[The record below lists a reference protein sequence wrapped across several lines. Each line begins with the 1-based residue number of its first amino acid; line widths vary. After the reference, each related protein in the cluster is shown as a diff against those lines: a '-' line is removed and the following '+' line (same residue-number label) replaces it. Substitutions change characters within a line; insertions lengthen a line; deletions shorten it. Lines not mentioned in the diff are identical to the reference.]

1 MANTI
6 DERIVKMQFD
16 NTQFEKNV
24 QTSLGTLGK
33 LKEALRFDKVD
44 MSGIASNIEKITD
57 KVTSMGGIWDAAL
70 NRISN
75 KIVDVGQSIASAFV
89 FKPPSDGF
97 NEYELKM
104 DSLKV
109 IMESSHE
116 SMETVNKY
124 LNELNKYS
132 DQTIYS
138 FSDMTASIGKF
149 TNAGVDLDTSVNA
162 IKGIANEA
170 ALAGASTQDA
180 SRAMYN
186 FAQALSAGSV
196 KLIDWKSIENANMAT
211 QDFKN
216 ELISTAVELGTLTKV
231 GDKYVSTTTNM
242 QGKISDAFDASQGFN
257 DSLAHQWMTTDVLTK
272 TLGRYADESTDVGKR
287 ATQAATEVRTFS
299 AMMDALKE
307 AVGSGWAQT
316 WEILFG
322 NMEEATQLWTSVN
335 NVLSGFIDK
344 FSDARNNLLQ
354 GWKDLGGRTKLLEGL
369 ANVFQII
376 SNVIKPFSDAMKVLI
391 PPMTAEKLVELTTK
405 FADFTEKIKKA
416 TETFGLVT
424 STMEGHVKNFLDFTT
439 DGTDEAAGKTVDNLD
454 RIKEAVKS
462 VVNGDYGNDQARFD
476 ALREAGFDPEEI
488 QDYVN
493 KVHELSNGSW
503 DLSDEMLESAA
514 TALGYTKTA
523 GDAAK
528 ESTDTATSALS
539 EYETEVSQIM
549 SNGNILTQ
557 ILVTAGQMVKDVFG
571 SGLKILGAVKQAWTE
586 SFSPI
591 KITLE
596 DVTKFHRALTNLSGS
611 LKISDETLVKIKNT
625 VKDFFTAFKTT
636 VDLVVKFA
644 MKNLPAAIQMGQ
656 SVARV
661 IGGIAIGIASFASGA
676 ASAIAKSDAL
686 TKILDAASSII
697 QKLSKGFEIAAE
709 VFKYFGEKI
718 SDGVKYIS
726 NYFKLL
732 GVGTKVASAL
742 DRAFGKSSSKF
753 DEFKKKLSEKFGFKN
768 LDEFKSKMDAVFD
781 RMSKDFLI
789 PGLQRFTGFVM
800 DLLDGKASLGKLLG
814 LIKDFGK
821 GVVDFFK
828 SIVFPKDN
836 AFVVANKEVDKLVGN
851 ATRLQ
856 GIGKIFKALGEG
868 PFNFFKNLISPE
880 QKNGFEILGDEA
892 DSLVKK
898 ASMLQK
904 VNGFAKTLGENIRNA
919 FENIDLKSIGGTIV
933 SKLQSVFNA
942 VKSVVKSFFEGLT
955 GKGGDSGS
963 IANSIPNT
971 IFGSITKIT
980 DRGAETVGKLQQFG
994 GTLKDA
1000 IGNIQKPFERGNVGK
1015 GFKDFTTA
1023 LNDAD
1028 KVVPVTLGDKLH
1040 NLAVD
1045 VKRFIAEIDYKK
1057 LLTFAR
1063 TIKVFTS
1070 ILNGIK
1076 LTKSFSGMADNI
1088 GGFFKGLSEDGL
1100 KINAIPEESKFT
1112 KLVKVAIA
1120 VALVAKAMSMIADIP
1135 EDRLQSSVGVVAG
1148 IAGVM
1153 TVIVILLEKMKV
1165 AEGADLG
1172 GAAKTMIALAASVY
1186 IIAKAMEMLGDAD
1199 PAALIAGGIAVGAL
1213 MFVLT
1218 KAAKSLKD
1226 LKLDT
1231 ADALAPLG
1239 FALALR
1245 MLVKAVL
1252 TLGEADEKVLLQ
1264 GGIATVLAIEVL
1276 KRAVQSLKKLKANG
1290 AAVFAPIA
1298 FTIALGM
1305 LVAEIALLGIFPVL
1319 LLAKGMI
1326 AVAIA
1331 IQILKG
1337 AAQSLKKLK
1346 LSPADA
1352 LAPIAFAVAIGL
1364 LMGAV
1369 AVLGLMPKDM
1379 FVKGALCV
1387 MALGGILAA
1396 FLAIQSAINKFIGGE
1411 ATVTTVMSM
1420 IAFAAAIDL
1429 LALGV
1434 VVLALIPEDRMW
1446 RAVDAIMLLGVVV
1459 GALALF
1465 LAIASDI
1472 GGVDNSNIVALGV
1485 AIGGIVVLGITAAL
1499 LGILPQDRL
1508 LNGVLAV
1515 AVLGA
1520 LLTAIVFAFAIIT
1533 KVGGE
1538 ISPSLLIGAVAIVLA
1553 LVVLGE
1559 AAAILGVIPTP
1570 VIWKGVGVIAA
1581 LAAILTASVAIL
1593 GVVSEKS
1600 NIGPGDIFAMIVIV
1614 LALQALGITAALLG
1628 AVPTPQIVKGVAV
1641 LGILSAFLAGMTFL
1655 LGYLTFSVTDIL
1667 ALVAIVGAVMVL
1679 VAAVKILGSMD
1690 TGEMAQGTVGVIA
1703 LLTGLAVALG
1713 VLCGMAGGI
1722 LVLAASFALFGAGA
1736 LMIGAGFML
1745 VADGV
1750 MKLVM
1755 AMTLLSLI
1763 DTKSLLMNLLVF
1775 APVLMVVVAA
1785 FAGLAA
1791 VALLLGPAV
1800 LPILGLAAAFALLGA
1815 GLYLIVS
1822 AIEKFVGIAGNV
1834 GEAVANMAAFVAEH
1848 LGDFLTGIKN
1858 AVLNGLKFL
1867 ASNIGPFLKK
1877 GGELIAG
1884 AAKGIQEH
1892 GPEVLSKVGDAVTKA
1907 LKWIIS
1913 HLPDWLKAG
1922 VDLLTKLISGIGSMG
1937 GKLLSKARELIT
1949 KAKDAVLKKKDEFFK
1964 AGKNLIAG
1972 LISGVKEK
1980 ARDLVDAAKG
1990 VVNNAIDAAKN
2001 LLRINSPSKVFR
2013 DMGYSIDEGFIVG
2026 MRGMSD
2032 DVAKSS
2038 EFVAQGIV
2046 DAAKDPLDYLADLM
2060 SGDIIDDPTITP
2072 VLDLSEIQN
2081 GANRLY
2087 SMMSD
2092 VDRYSLNGNIAL
2104 ANDASLSINRD
2115 QRRRQESENQMMGTL
2130 IDAIN
2135 GLSALIG
2142 NTGNVYNVNGV
2153 TYDDGSNVSSAV
2165 RSLIRAA
2172 KIEGRA

>member
-1 MANTI
+1 MPNTI
-6 DERIVKMQFD
+6 DERVVKMQFD
-16 NTQFEKNV
+16 NAQFEKNV

-57 KVTSMGGIWDAAL
+57 KVTSMGGVWDAAL

-75 KIVDVGQSIASAFV
+75 KIVDVGQNLASAFV

-104 DSLKV
+104 NSLKV

-170 ALAGASTQDA
+170 ALAGASTQEA

-257 DSLAHQWMTTDVLTK
+257 DSLSSQWMTTDVLTK
-272 TLGRYADESTDVGKR
+272 TLSRYADESTDVGKR
-287 ATQAATEVRTFS
+287 ATQAATELRTFS

-322 NMEEATQLWTSVN
+322 NMEEATQLWTSIN

-344 FSDARNNLLQ
+344 TSDARNNLLQ

-369 ANVFQII
+369 ANVFQILG
-376 SNVIKPFSDAMKVLI
+376 NVIKPFSDAMKVLI

-416 TETFGLVT
+416 TETFGVVT

-454 RIKEAVKS
+454 KIKEAVKD
-462 VVNGDYGNDQARFD
+462 VVRGDYGNDQARFD
-476 ALREAGFDPEEI
+476 ALRAAGFDPDEV
-488 QDYVN
+488 QAYVD
-493 KVHELSNGSW
+493 KVYELSNGSW
-503 DLSDEMLESAA
+503 DLSDEMLASAA

-528 ESTDTATSALS
+528 DSTDGATSALS
-539 EYETEVSQIM
+539 EYETEVSNIM

-596 DVTKFHRALTNLSGS
+596 DVTKFHRALTDLGGS
-611 LKISDETLVKIKNT
+611 LKISDEALGKIKNT

-644 MKNLPAAIQMGQ
+644 MKNLPAAIKMAQ
-656 SVARV
+656 SVVRV

-676 ASAIAKSDAL
+676 ASAIARSDAL

-709 VFKYFGEKI
+709 VVKYFGEKI

-742 DRAFGKSSSKF
+742 DNAFGKTSGKF
-753 DEFKKKLSEKFGFKN
+753 DELKKKLSEKFGFKN

-789 PGLQRFTGFVM
+789 PGLERFTGFVM

-868 PFNFFKNLISPE
+868 PFSFFKNLVSPE

-904 VNGFAKTLGENIRNA
+904 VNGFAKSLGENIRTA
-919 FENIDLKSIGGTIV
+919 FENIDFKSIGGTIV
-933 SKLQSVFNA
+933 SKLQTVFNA
-942 VKSVVKSFFEGLT
+942 IKSVVKSFFEGLT
-955 GKGGDSGS
+955 GKSGGSDS
-963 IANSIPNT
+963 ITNSLPNT
-971 IFGSITKIT
+971 LLGGFSKLT
-980 DRGAETVGKLQQFG
+980 DRGAETVGKLQQFS
-994 GTLKDA
+994 GTLSDA
-1000 IGNIQKPFERGNVGK
+1000 LDNIKKPFESGNVGK
-1015 GFKDFTTA
+1015 GFKDFTTS
-1023 LNDAD
+1023 LQDAD

-1063 TIKVFTS
+1063 SIKVFTS

-1135 EDRLQSSVGVVAG
+1135 EDRLQSAVGVVAG

-1172 GAAKTMIALAASVY
+1172 GAAKTMIALAASIY
-1186 IIAKAMEMLGDAD
+1186 IIAKAMEMLGEAD

-1252 TLGEADEKVLLQ
+1252 TLGEADKMVLIQ
-1264 GGIATVLAIEVL
+1264 GGVATVLAIEVL
-1276 KRAVQSLKKLKANG
+1276 KRAVKSLKELKANG

-1298 FTIALGM
+1298 FTIALG
-1305 LVAEIALLGIFPVL
+1305 LLIAEIAILGIIPIIF
-1319 LLAKGMI
+1319 LAKGML

-1331 IQILKG
+1331 IQILK
-1337 AAQSLKKLK
+1337 AAAKSLKDLK
-1346 LSPADA
+1346 LSPADV
-1352 LAPIAFAVAIGL
+1352 LAPIAFAVAVGL

-1369 AVLGLMPKDM
+1369 AVLGLMPEDM
-1379 FVKGALCV
+1379 FSKGAFCV
-1387 MALGGILAA
+1387 IALGGIIAA
-1396 FLAIQSAINKFIGGE
+1396 FLFIQSIINKFIGGD
-1411 ATVTTVMSM
+1411 ATVATVMSM

-1434 VVLALIPEDRMW
+1434 VVLAIIPEDRMW

-1499 LGILPQDRL
+1499 LGMLPQDKL

-1520 LLTAIVFAFAIIT
+1520 LLTAIVFAFAIIS

-1559 AAAILGVIPTP
+1559 AAAILGVIPAP
-1570 VIWKGVGVIAA
+1570 VIWKGVGVITA
-1581 LAAILTASVAIL
+1581 LAAILTVSVGLL
-1593 GVVSEKS
+1593 GVVSHWS
-1600 NIGPGDIFAMIVIV
+1600 RISVGDIFGIISIV
-1614 LALQALGITAALLG
+1614 LAIQALGITAALLG
-1628 AVPTPQIVKGVAV
+1628 AVPTPQIQQGIGV
-1641 LGILSAFLAGMTFL
+1641 LGILSAFLSGMMLL

-1755 AMTLLSLI
+1755 AMTLLSMI
-1763 DTKSLLMNLLVF
+1763 DTKSLLMNLLVI
-1775 APVLMVVVAA
+1775 APVLLVVIGA

-1791 VALLLGPAV
+1791 VAMLLGPAV

-1822 AIEKFVGIAGNV
+1822 AIEKFVGVSGDI
-1834 GEAVANMAAFVAEH
+1834 GEAVANIAKYIKENA
-1848 LGDFLTGIKN
+1848 GNILTSIRDAILK
-1858 AVLNGLKFL
+1858 GLKFL
-1867 ASNIGPFLKK
+1867 AENAGPFMKK
-1877 GGELIAG
+1877 AGELIAG
-1884 AAKGIQEH
+1884 AAKGIAKNA
-1892 GPEVLSKVGDAVTKA
+1892 PKVASNVGAAIGKA
-1907 LKWIIS
+1907 LKLIVE
-1913 HLPDWLKAG
+1913 HFPDWLKAG
-1922 VDLLTKLISGIGSMG
+1922 ADLLGKVAKGIGSVAGDILDKIGKILGDAKDAIIDKADDFVEAGKDLVRGLISGIG
-1937 GKLLSKARELIT
+1937 K
-1949 KAKDAVLKKKDEFFK
+1949 K
-1964 AGKNLIAG
+1964 AG
-1972 LISGVKEK
+1972 
-1980 ARDLVDAAKG
+1980 DLVDEARG

-2046 DAAKDPLDYLADLM
+2046 DAAKDPLDYLADLL
-2060 SGDIIDDPTITP
+2060 SGDIIDNPTITP
-2072 VLDLSEIQN
+2072 VMDLSEIQN
-2081 GANRLY
+2081 GTNQLY
-2087 SMMSD
+2087 SMMAD
-2092 VDRYSLNGNIAL
+2092 ADRYSLTGNISL
-2104 ANDASLSINRD
+2104 ANDASRSIARD
-2115 QRRRQESENQMMGTL
+2115 QRRKQESENEMMGKL
-2130 IDAIN
+2130 IGAIN

-2142 NTGNVYNVNGV
+2142 NTGNVYNVNGL

-2165 RSLIRAA
+2165 RSLIHAA
-2172 KIEGRA
+2172 KIGGRA